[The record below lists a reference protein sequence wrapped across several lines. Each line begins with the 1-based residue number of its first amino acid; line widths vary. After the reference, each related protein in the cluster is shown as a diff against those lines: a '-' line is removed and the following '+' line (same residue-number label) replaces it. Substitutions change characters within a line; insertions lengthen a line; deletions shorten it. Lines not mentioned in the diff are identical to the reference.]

1 MVTNFIK
8 RQHLEYRRV
17 QRNKKSIEAFREKL
31 VKWHA
36 TLRERLVRTGA
47 KESCYEE
54 KWVI

>member
-1 MVTNFIK
+1 MTNFIK
-8 RQHLEYRRV
+8 RQHLEDRRV
-17 QRNKKSIEAFREKL
+17 QRNKKSMEAFREKL